1 MDLCLDTFVFSFQLP
16 DTACTQQPFAIAPVQ
31 TKWNNANFHVLLFD
45 LEKLEEV
52 LLASELNGLRASN
65 SFHSCDTLGRARSAT
80 EKRALTLKRNKPA
93 GSVSAAAGQ
102 GDAGRSEQACRA
114 DSTAGPLDES
124 GAVKR
129 QKKMKSSRKIRMQP
143 SGSVDVNVA
152 IDTAKLLLS
161 CLLPWGVDK
170 EIDNLCV
177 RYLGFLR
184 LQHPVTFGL
193 VSGENHL
200 SLVLPGWKRDR
211 AALEDHAVIN
221 LFSTRVLDLAN
232 KYLAATDGQTG
243 KKDGHE
249 RNADGTRG
257 LETVFLLSR
266 IALINRIINMPSAV
280 TGEAAR

>member
-16 DTACTQQPFAIAPVQ
+16 DAACTQQPFAIAPVQ

-52 LLASELNGLRASN
+52 LLASELSGLRTSN
-65 SFHSCDTLGRARSAT
+65 SFHSCDALGRARSAT

-93 GSVSAAAGQ
+93 GSVCAAAGQ

-114 DSTAGPLDES
+114 GSTAGPLDES

-129 QKKMKSSRKIRMQP
+129 QKKMKSSRKVRMQP
-143 SGSVDVNVA
+143 SGSIDVNVA

-177 RYLGFLR
+177 RYLGILR

-232 KYLAATDGQTG
+232 KYRAATDGQTG

-266 IALINRIINMPSAV
+266 IALINRVINMPSAV